1 MRIGPFTI
9 FERKSIEHVEL
20 EDLIAS
26 GPTAAGV
33 TVTTETALRVPAVAA
48 AIRTISEAAA
58 CLDVHV
64 VKIADDGTETRVPG
78 HLVKVLLSGQ
88 ANDWTSSFEL
98 IRSLVVDALTYDRGG
113 LARVG
118 KNFEGKPVEII
129 RFRPGYIQVNFPD
142 DSLRRIEQAV
152 ADGERRHSAEI
163 RIAIEASLSW
173 HRLIKGLAPRERALQ
188 VFADLGVWDTEAN
201 NGVLLY
207 LLMADHAIEVV
218 ADRAAAAT
226 LGAAELQRICNDLSQ
241 ALRAGDHEG
250 ALLAA
255 VATLHDDLA
264 EAFPLLSPEGD
275 RNELPDPP
283 TIL

>member
-1 MRIGPFTI
+1 MKR
-9 FERKSIEHVEL
+9 
-20 EDLIAS
+20 
-26 GPTAAGV
+26 
-33 TVTTETALRVPAVAA
+33 
-48 AIRTISEAAA
+48 
-58 CLDVHV
+58 
-64 VKIADDGTETRVPG
+64 
-78 HLVKVLLSGQ
+78 
-88 ANDWTSSFEL
+88 
-98 IRSLVVDALTYDRGG
+98 G
-113 LARVG
+113 LARIWAHLACDARHV
-118 KNFEGKPVEII
+118 
-129 RFRPGYIQVNFPD
+129 RRAFPD